1 MKPKISYFKRLTK
14 LRSLRKNRGDTND
27 QTQNE
32 KLGRGIISDP
42 IEIDTSIKE

>member
-32 KLGRGIISDP
+32 KWGGIISDP